1 MHVQRVK
8 QIGGVRESMCV
19 RWERPRCSAPSA
31 TADAALVAPAS
42 AHQVFGRHLAQI
54 PE

>member
-1 MHVQRVK
+1 MEVQRVTRM
-8 QIGGVRESMCV
+8 IGVRKSVCV